1 MNKNEVMSVL
11 AQIPDDRVRDAY
23 TRRINDM
30 FSVVDECDT
39 IDQYPRIVTA
49 ARDAIRT
56 KIDNIAID
64 LIRQFKMPNN
74 HDL

>member
-1 MNKNEVMSVL
+1 MNKNEVMSIL
-11 AQIPDDRVRDAY
+11 AQVPDNKVRDAS

-30 FSVVDECDT
+30 FSVLNECDT
-39 IDQYPRIVTA
+39 IDQYPRIVMA

-64 LIRQFKMPNN
+64 LLRQFKMVNT